1 MKIEDID
8 LSATEFWG
16 QPLNYREEAFDLLRT
31 QDPYRYFEIPEEIT
45 EMFPQKG
52 FHSLVRHSDV
62 AEASRRSEDFCS
74 GQGATSVVDLKGI
87 ELFGEDMNSFFGS
100 MISMDDPRHQKLRK
114 IVSSGFT
121 PRRLTAVEDSV
132 QRIAEEIIQKVGDQ
146 GECDFVVDVA
156 SRLPLLVICEM
167 MGVPESQVDLV
178 FDKSNVILGAGD
190 DEYLPEGQDVLG
202 AIMGAALELTAL
214 MNEMLEE
221 RQDNPKDDLASA
233 LLHAEVDGEQLTNME
248 IASFFILLLVAGNET
263 TRNAL
268 SWGLHLLT
276 ENPDQKEALW
286 NDFETLAPKAAEE
299 IVRWSSPVIY
309 MRRTAT
315 RDGVRIGEREFSE
328 GDKVALYYWA
338 ANRDP
343 NIFENPHK
351 FDIFRESKEHF
362 GYGAPGP
369 HFCLG
374 AHLARREI
382 TVMLRE
388 ICKSI
393 PDIHATHQPD
403 RLLSNF
409 INGIKHLPCSFKPV
423 KI

>member
-1 MKIEDID
+1 
-8 LSATEFWG
+8 
-16 QPLNYREEAFDLLRT
+16 
-31 QDPYRYFEIPEEIT
+31 
-45 EMFPQKG
+45 
-52 FHSLVRHSDV
+52 
-62 AEASRRSEDFCS
+62 
-74 GQGATSVVDLKGI
+74 
-87 ELFGEDMNSFFGS
+87 
-100 MISMDDPRHQKLRK
+100 
-114 IVSSGFT
+114 
-121 PRRLTAVEDSV
+121 
-132 QRIAEEIIQKVGDQ
+132 
-146 GECDFVVDVA
+146 
-156 SRLPLLVICEM
+156 M

-393 PDIHATHQPD
+393 PDIHATHPPD

-409 INGIKHLPCSFKPV
+409 INGIKHLPCSFTPV

>member
-1 MKIEDID
+1 
-8 LSATEFWG
+8 
-16 QPLNYREEAFDLLRT
+16 
-31 QDPYRYFEIPEEIT
+31 
-45 EMFPQKG
+45 
-52 FHSLVRHSDV
+52 
-62 AEASRRSEDFCS
+62 
-74 GQGATSVVDLKGI
+74 
-87 ELFGEDMNSFFGS
+87 
-100 MISMDDPRHQKLRK
+100 
-114 IVSSGFT
+114 
-121 PRRLTAVEDSV
+121 
-132 QRIAEEIIQKVGDQ
+132 
-146 GECDFVVDVA
+146 
-156 SRLPLLVICEM
+156 
-167 MGVPESQVDLV
+167 
-178 FDKSNVILGAGD
+178 
-190 DEYLPEGQDVLG
+190 
-202 AIMGAALELTAL
+202 
-214 MNEMLEE
+214 
-221 RQDNPKDDLASA
+221 
-233 LLHAEVDGEQLTNME
+233 ME

-276 ENPDQKEALW
+276 EHPDQKEALW

-343 NIFENPHK
+343 NIFEDPHK
-351 FDIFRESKEHF
+351 FDILRESKEHF

-374 AHLARREI
+374 ALLARREI

-393 PDIHATHQPD
+393 PDIHATTPPD

-409 INGIKHLPCSFKPV
+409 INGIKHLPCSFTPA